1 MRREVAPDL
10 EWGERRLC
18 WMRRKYRLPS
28 FRVPGA
34 CAQDGRGCC
43 GRDMDDTP
51 LAGSQI
57 PMGKFG
63 ASGWTEGCI
72 VCVDDGPGYG
82 DYRDEH
88 TRGEV
93 LRNREPELDS
103 P

>member
-1 MRREVAPDL
+1 MRRQ
-10 EWGERRLC
+10 
-18 WMRRKYRLPS
+18 YRLPS

-34 CAQDGRGCC
+34 CAQDGKGCC
-43 GRDMDDTP
+43 GWDMDDTP
-51 LAGSQI
+51 VAGSKV
-57 PMGKFG
+57 PMGKFRV
-63 ASGWTEGCI
+63 SGWTEGCI

-103 P
+103 PGLSM